1 MGMVG
6 DQEGCAW
13 DHLPGLSGTAAL
25 HSSTA
30 CSGPCLRPHPW
41 ARAGVSVDAPAGAG
55 CCVPGAAGGAW
66 GAPRPAAWCWGQGLA
81 PRGCQEWAIRVPVRE
96 EQQTEGGN
104 GLCVLMPWLVPAL
117 GLTGRRRPLSAHQHL
132 LCPCD
137 GLWPWGECPELCSPL
152 WVGNCMGPAQ
162 RGLLCLPGLGRGQGR
177 WAELGRGG
185 WAGKG
190 QGEGNTSESS
200 AVWVCRVGAHSRV
213 VLVQTQGSW

>member
-41 ARAGVSVDAPAGAG
+41 ARAGVSVYAPAGAG
-55 CCVPGAAGGAW
+55 CCDPGAAGGAW

-96 EQQTEGGN
+96 EQQTQGDT
-104 GLCVLMPWLVPAL
+104 GLCVLMPWLAPAL
-117 GLTGRRRPLSAHQHL
+117 ELTGRTGRMSPLSAHQHM
-132 LCPCD
+132 LCPCQR
-137 GLWPWGECPELCSPL
+137 GLWLWGECPELCSPL

-162 RGLLCLPGLGRGQGR
+162 RGLLCLPGLGRERAGEVGR
-177 WAELGRGG
+177 AGRGLG
-185 WAGKG
+185 WEGPGRGKH
-190 QGEGNTSESS
+190 Q
-200 AVWVCRVGAHSRV
+200 
-213 VLVQTQGSW
+213 